1 LRDAIP
7 AAVIFD
13 FNGTI
18 SDDEGLLAEL
28 FQRIFEEVGI
38 AVPASLY
45 FEQFVGFSDSEI
57 CRQVLERFGR
67 SGEPGLLDRV
77 VSRRTQLY
85 LEAQR
90 QSPTVL
96 PQAAECVR
104 QIAARVPVAIASGAA
119 RVEIEMVLEAAGLRD
134 LFPVLVCLEDVEH
147 GKPHP
152 QGYLV
157 ALEQLE
163 NHVGRPL
170 DAARVLAFEDSEQ
183 GLRAALAAGMQC
195 IVVAGSAP
203 PRRLAGA
210 ACIVDALDWSIPLI
224 RDRFHAD

>member
-1 LRDAIP
+1 LSA
-7 AAVIFD
+7 
-13 FNGTI
+13 
-18 SDDEGLLAEL
+18 
-28 FQRIFEEVGI
+28 
-38 AVPASLY
+38 
-45 FEQFVGFSDSEI
+45 
-57 CRQVLERFGR
+57 
-67 SGEPGLLDRV
+67 
-77 VSRRTQLY
+77 
-85 LEAQR
+85 
-90 QSPTVL
+90 
-96 PQAAECVR
+96 
-104 QIAARVPVAIASGAA
+104 AIASGAA

-224 RDRFHAD
+224 RGRFHAD

>member
-28 FQRIFEEVGI
+28 FQRIFAEVGI

-45 FEQFVGFSDSEI
+45 FEQFVGFSDTEI

-67 SGEPGLLDRV
+67 ADEPGLLDHV
-77 VSRRTQLY
+77 VGRRTQLY

-152 QGYLV
+152 QGYQV
-157 ALEQLE
+157 ALERLR

-170 DAARVLAFEDSEQ
+170 DAARVLTFEDSEQ

-203 PRRLAGA
+203 PQRLAGA
-210 ACIVDALDWSIPLI
+210 ACIVEALDWSIPLI
-224 RDRFHAD
+224 RGRFDAN